1 MKTVMMVMV
10 TVLMMVMAVL
20 IISSYDGGDFGANDN
35 TDFGCVPL
43 G

>member
-20 IISSYDGGDFGANDN
+20 IISSYDGGGFGPNDD